1 MITLDELNDPKDDHA
16 NQFEK
21 LACYAFKC
29 ESKRDPWGIAS
40 IDTYIEFVESP
51 SMNGKKAFS
60 KILTKLILDSPD
72 VSKMNKLLEL
82 EENVWVATSQEEIG
96 EIIEET
102 IKTLTDVG
110 INN

>member
-1 MITLDELNDPKDDHA
+1 MITLEELNDPKDDHA

-60 KILTKLILDSPD
+60 KILTKLILDSRD
-72 VSKMNKLLEL
+72 DSRTNKLLEL
-82 EENVWVATSQEEIG
+82 EERIWVATSQEEIG
-96 EIIEET
+96 KIIEET
-102 IKTLTDVG
+102 IDIIT
-110 INN
+110 N